1 MPPLSLLFSA
11 LPPLARMSYLRP
23 LGNLRCAEAAIMLK
37 NVPKFLL
44 FEKCRLAKHA
54 MLGASR
60 HRTRCARLQTR
71 CIGGKVGDLITD
83 IGVHDLLPNA
93 TPKAK
98 TFAYKRAVCAHKSY
112 IKIA

>member
-23 LGNLRCAEAAIMLK
+23 MGNLRRAKAAIMLK

-44 FEKCRLAKHA
+44 FEKCNLTKYVL
-54 MLGASR
+54 LGESR
-60 HRTRCARLQTR
+60 HRIRCAKLQTR

-93 TPKAK
+93 TSKAK